1 MQIFFVLHNNL
12 LVRVRASDMLIDGN
26 ALNTLDTLDTTRTR
40 DHITLSLFP
49 AQYQSLSQL

>member
-1 MQIFFVLHNNL
+1 MLHNNL

-26 ALNTLDTLDTTRTR
+26 ALNTLDALDTLDILLDATR

-49 AQYQSLSQL
+49 AQ